1 MLIYTIFF
9 IIMILYTIYFYLG
22 EKEMCKFECKAYA
35 KINITLDILG
45 KRNDGYHELEM
56 IMQNVS
62 LHDNITAEKTDGE
75 ILVSSNSGIIPKGE
89 KNIAYKAAEYMIKK
103 YGIKGGVKI
112 YIEKN
117 IPVGAGLAGGS
128 TDAAAAIKAVKSL
141 YNLKLT
147 EEEMEECASQ
157 IGSDVPFCING
168 KTSLATGR
176 GTELKAISPMP
187 KMYIVLAKPSFGVS
201 TAFVYKNYKA
211 ENVEKRP
218 NTKAVIEAIEKGDTK
233 EIAKGLCNVLESV
246 TAKKYDDIEKI
257 KESLKAF
264 GAENAIMSGSGPTVF
279 GIFEDKNTADKAA
292 EKIIE
297 KFKIK
302 EVYSVETI

>member
-1 MLIYTIFF
+1 
-9 IIMILYTIYFYLG
+9 
-22 EKEMCKFECKAYA
+22 MCKFECKAYA

-218 NTKAVIEAIEKGDTK
+218 DTKAVIEAIEKGDTK

>member
-1 MLIYTIFF
+1 
-9 IIMILYTIYFYLG
+9 
-22 EKEMCKFECKAYA
+22 MCKFECKAYA

-75 ILVSSNSGIIPKGE
+75 IFVSSNSGIIPKGE

-147 EEEMEECASQ
+147 EEEMEECAAQ

-218 NTKAVIEAIEKGDTK
+218 DTKAVIKAIEKGDTK

>member
-1 MLIYTIFF
+1 
-9 IIMILYTIYFYLG
+9 
-22 EKEMCKFECKAYA
+22 MCKFECKAYA

-45 KRNDGYHELEM
+45 KRDDGYHELEM

-62 LHDNITAEKTDGE
+62 LHDNITAEKTNGE
-75 ILVSSNSGIIPKGE
+75 ISVSSNSGIIPNGE

-147 EEEMEECASQ
+147 EEEMEECAAQ

-218 NTKAVIEAIEKGDTK
+218 DTKAVIKAIEKGSTK
-233 EIAKGLCNVLESV
+233 EIAEGLCNVLESV

-257 KESLKAF
+257 KESLKEF

>member
-1 MLIYTIFF
+1 
-9 IIMILYTIYFYLG
+9 
-22 EKEMCKFECKAYA
+22 MCKFECKAYA

>member
-1 MLIYTIFF
+1 
-9 IIMILYTIYFYLG
+9 
-22 EKEMCKFECKAYA
+22 
-35 KINITLDILG
+35 
-45 KRNDGYHELEM
+45 
-56 IMQNVS
+56 
-62 LHDNITAEKTDGE
+62 
-75 ILVSSNSGIIPKGE
+75 
-89 KNIAYKAAEYMIKK
+89 
-103 YGIKGGVKI
+103 
-112 YIEKN
+112 
-117 IPVGAGLAGGS
+117 
-128 TDAAAAIKAVKSL
+128 
-141 YNLKLT
+141 
-147 EEEMEECASQ
+147 MEECAAQ

-218 NTKAVIEAIEKGDTK
+218 DTKAVIKAIEKGDTK